1 MRKSIY
7 QATISTIQEKGEFI
21 VGFKIGKNKKIWK
34 FSKKNSGNGIKMYLA
49 FLDFMGA
56 KESAELINKN
66 IRCFIKTGRVM
77 AVGLIEEDKFFI
89 RDCIDGVI
97 VKEEELY

>member
-34 FSKKNSGNGIKMYLA
+34 FSKK
-49 FLDFMGA
+49 
-56 KESAELINKN
+56 
-66 IRCFIKTGRVM
+66 
-77 AVGLIEEDKFFI
+77 KFW
-89 RDCIDGVI
+89 
-97 VKEEELY
+97 